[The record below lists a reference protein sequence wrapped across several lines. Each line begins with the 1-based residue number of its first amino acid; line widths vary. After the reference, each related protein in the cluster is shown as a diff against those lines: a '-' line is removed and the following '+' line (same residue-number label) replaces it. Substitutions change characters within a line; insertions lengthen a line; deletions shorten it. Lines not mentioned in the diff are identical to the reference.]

1 MSAASAPPGPVVDVR
16 DAFCLHALPAGAVVA
31 LRGISLTVA
40 PGERG
45 RVHGPN
51 GSGKTTLLRL
61 LAGEQALAA
70 GRAVVAGRTV
80 GEVPR
85 GGAGRGA
92 AAGWRAV
99 RLGWVGQPPD
109 RTLRAELDVLDN

>member
-1 MSAASAPPGPVVDVR
+1 MSGSVTPTAAPTSHVVDVR
-16 DAFCLHALPAGAVVA
+16 DAFCLHALPDGAVVA

-40 PGERG
+40 PGERVV
-45 RVHGPN
+45 VHGPN

-80 GEVPR
+80 GEVT
-85 GGAGRGA
+85 GGRAGRA
-92 AAGWRAV
+92 AGAGWRA
-99 RLGWVGQPPD
+99 
-109 RTLRAELDVLDN
+109 